1 LWVNKFSNF
10 CEFLVIGGYY
20 GWHNA
25 VALLQCLHKFSMANR
40 HLSRSIVLQTLFE
53 WDFRNFSHN
62 ECLATFARNTHEF
75 APGVGDISFMETL
88 IKGVLEKKKDLDLI
102 IEKAAPDWP
111 IDKINVMDRNILRV
125 GLYELLFSDRGQVP
139 PKVAIN
145 EAIELAKSFGSDTSS
160 KFINGVLGAVY
171 KEMGEPGKEES
182 TKDKKKIQGP
192 VPTEY
197 LGGAVVYA
205 RVDEDVY
212 VALVHDVFGRWTLS
226 KGHIEGSKDP
236 EEEVARAI
244 KEELSLD
251 VKIKEK
257 LGTNEYGTYHP
268 EKGKIRK
275 NVTYYLAE
283 SPFVDIKLVNSGGLD
298 DARWFKLGDILDL
311 NFYNDILPLITKAVN
326 LLLKK

>member
-1 LWVNKFSNF
+1 
-10 CEFLVIGGYY
+10 
-20 GWHNA
+20 
-25 VALLQCLHKFSMANR
+25 MANR

-53 WDFRNFSHN
+53 CDFRELSPEVCETSF
-62 ECLATFARNTHEF
+62 ERNVKEF
-75 APGVGDISFMETL
+75 APGMGDHSFMQTL
-88 IKGVLEKKKDLDLI
+88 LHGVLEKKKDLDLI

-125 GLYELLFSDRGQVP
+125 GLYELLFADRAQVP

-145 EAIELAKSFGSDTSS
+145 EAIELAKTFGSDTSG

-171 KEMGEPGKEES
+171 KEIGEPGKEE
-182 TKDKKKIQGP
+182 TGRDKKRAPSAPPP
-192 VPTEY
+192 VEY

-205 RVDEDVY
+205 KVKEEIY

-226 KGHIEGSKDP
+226 KGHIDGTKDP
-236 EEEVARAI
+236 EKEVAKAI
-244 KEELSLD
+244 KDELGIDL
-251 VKIKEK
+251 KIKDK
-257 LGTNEYGTYHP
+257 LGVNEYGTYHP

-283 SPFVDIKLVNSGGLD
+283 SLFVDLKLATTGGLD
-298 DARWFKLGDILDL
+298 DARWFKLSDILDL

-326 LLLKK
+326 ILLKK

>member
-1 LWVNKFSNF
+1 
-10 CEFLVIGGYY
+10 
-20 GWHNA
+20 
-25 VALLQCLHKFSMANR
+25 MANR

-53 WDFRNFSHN
+53 CDFRGLKPDDCAQSF
-62 ECLATFARNTHEF
+62 ERNVREF
-75 APGVGDISFMETL
+75 APGMGDHSFMQTL
-88 IKGVLEKKKDLDLI
+88 LNGVLEKKKDLDLI

-125 GLYELLFSDRGQVP
+125 GLYELLFADRTQVP

-145 EAIELAKSFGSDTSS
+145 EAIELAKTFGSDTSG

-171 KEMGEPGKEES
+171 KEIGEPGKEE
-182 TKDKKKIQGP
+182 TGKDKKRAPSAPPP
-192 VPTEY
+192 VEY

-205 RVDEDVY
+205 KVGDDIH

-226 KGHIEGSKDP
+226 KGHIEIPADVAKD
-236 EEEVARAI
+236 ENAKEQKTQEEVAKAIQDELGIEVAI
-244 KEELSLD
+244 KD
-251 VKIKEK
+251 K

-268 EKGKIRK
+268 ERGKIRK

-283 SPFVDIKLVNSGGLD
+283 APFVDLKLATTGGLD
-298 DARWFKLGDILDL
+298 DARWFKLSDILDL

-326 LLLKK
+326 ILLKK